1 MSLPSNFTFTNSP
14 PPKPIHL
21 HQFTFTNSPTPSPV
35 FVRPSTMWTKPEPT
49 KLMKLEL
56 AKLIEAR
63 FEYEEQ
69 RLVVVGP
76 DPVGD
81 ALLALANGGAL
92 PWDEFGPHV

>member
-1 MSLPSNFTFTNSP
+1 MD
-14 PPKPIHL
+14 KGE
-21 HQFTFTNSPTPSPV
+21 V
-35 FVRPSTMWTKPEPT
+35 D
-49 KLMKLEL
+49 
-56 AKLIEAR
+56 EAGS
-63 FEYEEQ
+63 EYEEQ